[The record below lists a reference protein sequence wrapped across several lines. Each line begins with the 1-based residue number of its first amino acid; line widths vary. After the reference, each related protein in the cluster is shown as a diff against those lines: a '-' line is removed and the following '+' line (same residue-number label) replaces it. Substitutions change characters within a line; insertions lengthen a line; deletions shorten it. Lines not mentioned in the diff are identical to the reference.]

1 VVFASVVAPLQIAD
15 AAPKP
20 PKIGSA
26 CTKVGIFFD
35 TPNMRYVCNKEG
47 AKLVWRTWNPPKPK
61 SASSPAPVSSSSPTP
76 TPTQSAAPAPKPTAT
91 PTKPP
96 FKAKIPIQLP
106 VAPMGPI
113 TFANVMDHISEIP
126 ALAYQNVQSVIA
138 ANAPVKVPTTVYVGP
153 TTVPDQV
160 GGVARIQEI
169 LDREA
174 QLWGGF
180 SQPTFYRM
188 YIYNATDV
196 KTTEDRFTA
205 DFKSAGYSLSD
216 QEFLSGP
223 LRALAGNCQ
232 QGVIPGQ
239 FTGPVTSCGG
249 ANSGSYYNS
258 DDSFLQLGA
267 SESGAQDFYRR
278 DGGVVGHE
286 YLHAVQTSQFI
297 GVPNCTA
304 PGGVWG
310 SCSHSSMAN
319 QGFSPCWIFEGMPNS
334 IGPMVSSRLLAD
346 YLTYHKQLPFN
357 QGPTTVTDYS
367 QSSLQNYLFNQ
378 SAPSCYRDMPTY
390 RQGYAVG
397 ALATE
402 VLVAIAGPQST
413 MALFALAAEGQDFQR
428 AFQSVYGMS
437 WVDASLIISKV
448 LAAEYLTYGPAP
460 K

>member
-1 VVFASVVAPLQIAD
+1 MKKLAGLLGIAIAVTLISPVQSFA
-15 AAPKP
+15 AAPKA
-20 PKIGSA
+20 GA
-26 CTKVGIFFD
+26 TCTKVGSTSIASGKTFTCVKSGKKMVWD
-35 TPNMRYVCNKEG
+35 KGTVV
-47 AKLVWRTWNPPKPK
+47 AKPTSSAQETAPAPAASPKPK
-61 SASSPAPVSSSSPTP
+61 A
-76 TPTQSAAPAPKPTAT
+76 
-91 PTKPP
+91 
-96 FKAKIPIQLP
+96 FKAPIPISLP
-106 VAPMGPI
+106 VAQKGAI

-126 ALAYQNVQSVIA
+126 ALAYQNVQNVIA
-138 ANAPVKVPTTVYVGP
+138 ANAPATVPTTVYVGP

-169 LDREA
+169 LNREA
-174 QLWGGF
+174 QLWSGF

-188 YIYNATDV
+188 YVYNATDV
-196 KTTEDRFTA
+196 KTTQDRFTA
-205 DFKSAGYSLSD
+205 DFKSAGYSLKD
-216 QEFLSGP
+216 PEFLDGP

-267 SESGAQDFYRR
+267 SESGAQAFYKA

-304 PGGVWG
+304 PGGVGG
-310 SCSHSSMAN
+310 SCNHSGMAN

-334 IGPMVSSRLLAD
+334 IGPMVSSRSLAD

-413 MALFALAAEGQDFQR
+413 MALFALAAEGQDFQKS
-428 AFQSVYGMS
+428 FQSVYGIS
-437 WVDASLIISKV
+437 WADASLILSKV
-448 LAAEYLTYGPAP
+448 LAAEYATYGSPP

>member
-1 VVFASVVAPLQIAD
+1 MSDNAVG
-15 AAPKP
+15 AAPKAGATCS
-20 PKIGSA
+20 KNGLVSVSNGVKYTCVKSGS
-26 CTKVGIFFD
+26 
-35 TPNMRYVCNKEG
+35 
-47 AKLVWRTWNPPKPK
+47 KLVWNKGVKVSPIP
-61 SASSPAPVSSSSPTP
+61 SATPTATATPAPTP
-76 TPTQSAAPAPKPTAT
+76 TATATAAPTASATTAPKPSST
-91 PTKPP
+91 PTPKA
-96 FKAKIPIQLP
+96 FKAPIPISLP
-106 VAPMGPI
+106 VAQNGAI
-113 TFANVMDHISEIP
+113 TFANIMDHISEIP
-126 ALAYQNVQSVIA
+126 ALAYQNVQKVIA
-138 ANAPVKVPTTVYVGP
+138 ANAPVTVPTTVYVGP

-160 GGVARIQEI
+160 GGVARIEEI
-169 LDREA
+169 LNREA
-174 QLWGGF
+174 QLWNGF

-188 YIYNATDV
+188 YVYNADDV
-196 KTTEDRFTA
+196 KMTLDRFTA
-205 DFKSAGYSLSD
+205 DFKSAGYSLKD
-216 QEFLSGP
+216 QEFLDGP

-239 FTGPVTSCGG
+239 FTGAVTSCGG
-249 ANSGSYYNS
+249 ANSGAYYNS

-267 SESGAQDFYRR
+267 SESGAKDFYRW

-286 YLHAVQTSQFI
+286 YLHAVQSSQFI

-304 PGGVWG
+304 PGGVGG
-310 SCSHSSMAN
+310 SCNHSAMAN

-334 IGPMVSSRLLAD
+334 IGPMVSSRSLAD

-413 MALFALAAEGQDFQR
+413 MALFALAAEGQDFQK
-428 AFQSVYGMS
+428 AFQSVYGIS
-437 WVDASLIISKV
+437 WTDASLILSKV
-448 LAAEYLTYGPAP
+448 LAAEYATYGPPP